1 MTSQSRKWAR
11 WVLIALVGSMC
22 VLPVQGISAQPE
34 SVTGAIV
41 YDFGDRLE
49 LSDLDSRHRRLLVR
63 TPRQRPEELVWSRDG
78 SAVAIVREDRRRHST
93 DIYVANVA
101 ARSLRRV
108 AHLSGGVTTPR
119 WSPRGDRIAFGWW
132 SLDECDEKTA
142 LYVADLK
149 RNRLRTLPVSRQ
161 SDPKSQTF
169 YEPFDWAPDGQR
181 VLYGEVVWYKEC
193 ELRDKL
199 SSSLLHVGLDGKHP
213 SVVRAIREEG
223 LGEKARWSPNGLI
236 AYSGYGY
243 DVALTI
249 TSPNGRIIRRFS
261 MKGFGDFEWSRRGDE
276 LYRTSDDDNRLVA
289 LRVGDGRR
297 RTLFVYSPTIGCDGT
312 KFCVIELTAQ
322 SPTGRFVLL
331 RATDNNLDEDL
342 FVVATDG
349 TSRSQI
355 ADPAM
360 GNSKNLST
368 AFFLKET

>member
-1 MTSQSRKWAR
+1 M
-11 WVLIALVGSMC
+11 
-22 VLPVQGISAQPE
+22 
-34 SVTGAIV
+34 
-41 YDFGDRLE
+41 
-49 LSDLDSRHRRLLVR
+49 
-63 TPRQRPEELVWSRDG
+63 
-78 SAVAIVREDRRRHST
+78 
-93 DIYVANVA
+93 
-101 ARSLRRV
+101 
-108 AHLSGGVTTPR
+108 
-119 WSPRGDRIAFGWW
+119 
-132 SLDECDEKTA
+132 
-142 LYVADLK
+142 
-149 RNRLRTLPVSRQ
+149 
-161 SDPKSQTF
+161 
-169 YEPFDWAPDGQR
+169 
-181 VLYGEVVWYKEC
+181 VWYKEC

-199 SSSLLHVGLDGKHP
+199 SSSLLHVGLDGIHP
-213 SVVRAIREEG
+213 SVVCAIREEG
-223 LGEKARWSPNGLI
+223 LGETRWSPNGLI

-261 MKGFGDFEWSRRGDE
+261 MKGFETSNGRGEAMSCTDSA
-276 LYRTSDDDNRLVA
+276 TISPVA

-355 ADPAM
+355 ADRAM

-368 AFFLKET
+368 AFFLKKT